1 MRLPKSAIFWNR
13 DRPRIGPE
21 GVPVSRC
28 KGLTPEPGC
37 PIALLAPP
45 PQRETRPLEA
55 IESISTGNGT
65 PVAVRDVNH
74 DANVIAEL
82 DATWMSFPRG
92 AMLPSA
98 RPPGRGK
105 RALPLTRPLGRF
117 CDFGGRS
124 RSNIMK
130 SLLKVEAAGIEPA
143 SESTPLFGATCLSRD
158 LSSSG
163 GSSTGPLPAG
173 PSPNESRLPP
183 SERHGRPAD
192 FFDGTCRRHQ
202 LGSGVPRA

>member
-1 MRLPKSAIFWNR
+1 MRLPKGVIFWNR

-55 IESISTGNGT
+55 IESISAGNGT

-130 SLLKVEAAGIEPA
+130 SLLKVEAAGIERGPSA
-143 SESTPLFGATCLSRD
+143 MLCRV
-158 LSSSG
+158 SSG
-163 GSSTGPLPAG
+163 REAASAGTSSLAGMHEAAACRHVQALRVTTVTG
-173 PSPNESRLPP
+173 
-183 SERHGRPAD
+183 
-192 FFDGTCRRHQ
+192 
-202 LGSGVPRA
+202 

>member
-1 MRLPKSAIFWNR
+1 MLF
-13 DRPRIGPE
+13 
-21 GVPVSRC
+21 
-28 KGLTPEPGC
+28 
-37 PIALLAPP
+37 ALLAPP

-92 AMLPSA
+92 AILPSA

-130 SLLKVEAAGIEPA
+130 SLLKVEAAGIERTADALSCLLA
-143 SESTPLFGATCLSRD
+143 SRSEA
-158 LSSSG
+158 
-163 GSSTGPLPAG
+163 AI
-173 PSPNESRLPP
+173 PSVAAREQAAQAAS
-183 SERHGRPAD
+183 
-192 FFDGTCRRHQ
+192 FRRA
-202 LGSGVPRA
+202 L